1 MGRSGVFCP
10 ACSDP
15 GQQWTVEIAFFLRLN
30 GFDNQDDFGYNQILV
45 LNVAI
50 CTFSFAASTHWP
62 CMLATLH
69 FQATTCTIS
78 DICLPMSSR
87 LMLRKHSLFF
97 SSAGLLRPGGRA
109 ATASFTFDTGRA
121 VTHGL
126 QLELKKAVAT
136 RIRVWAFN

>member
-15 GQQWTVEIAFFLRLN
+15 GQQWTVEIALFLRLN
-30 GFDNQDDFGYNQILV
+30 GFDNQDDFGYSQILV

-87 LMLRKHSLFF
+87 LMLRKHSFF
-97 SSAGLLRPGGRA
+97 FHLQDCFVRA
-109 ATASFTFDTGRA
+109 AALLQRA
-121 VTHGL
+121 LHSTLGVPSPT
-126 QLELKKAVAT
+126 VCS
-136 RIRVWAFN
+136 WS